1 MTIVAKQK
9 HSQTLSK
16 KLLGPSQILR
26 MKTMMKFYVINFMTL
41 MKNIVAPL
49 AIPATC
55 VAMNTAIGNSPATS
69 ISTPCFGLPTVK

>member
-1 MTIVAKQK
+1 
-9 HSQTLSK
+9 
-16 KLLGPSQILR
+16 